1 MREWLERV
9 AVCGE
14 EDNNVFVWEEE
25 VSGQGCGI
33 SASGLLPEAL
43 FDEVPVF
50 SREFSDVSQC
60 LEPSD
65 FSLLFQC
72 LRSFSDLLPGFC
84 RVLPEQGAPSG
95 FCFGG
100 GNGGNE

>member
-14 EDNNVFVWEEE
+14 EDNDVFVWEEE

-43 FDEVPVF
+43 SELGELNAKKRGPVIVRL
-50 SREFSDVSQC
+50 SA
-60 LEPSD
+60 L
-65 FSLLFQC
+65 
-72 LRSFSDLLPGFC
+72 SFGTPPGA
-84 RVLPEQGAPSG
+84 RTLDPNIKSVVLYQLS
-95 FCFGG
+95 
-100 GNGGNE
+100 

>member
-14 EDNNVFVWEEE
+14 EDNDVFVWEEE

-43 FDEVPVF
+43 SE
-50 SREFSDVSQC
+50 
-60 LEPSD
+60 L
-65 FSLLFQC
+65 
-72 LRSFSDLLPGFC
+72 
-84 RVLPEQGAPSG
+84 
-95 FCFGG
+95 
-100 GNGGNE
+100 